1 MKRNPFVGRWRI
13 TDMEQWDVEYRDVIV
28 PAFIE
33 FSQNGQGEFQF
44 GTVVGWLDC
53 RFAPRDGRPA
63 VEFSWDGQN
72 DNDPGSGRG

>member
-33 FSQNGQGEFQF
+33 FSQNGQGGFSSARWW
-44 GTVVGWLDC
+44 GGWIVDS
-53 RFAPRDGRPA
+53 PRVMADR
-63 VEFSWDGQN
+63 Q
-72 DNDPGSGRG
+72 